1 MLARALVVVLYAT
14 VLAFAGCNRSE
25 SKLVGTWRY
34 EDEDNIEEL
43 TLNPDRS
50 FRSVTSYKQILATP
64 SVPTEIGTWQMQGN
78 QIAFDATLTFDKT
91 KRQFKRMLSE
101 VKKDSFVMMNLGDRK
116 TVTYK
121 RCSLPTCTGSTVSDT
136 QSMREG
142 DVLGLWEYHYNT
154 HDYQFRFESNRR
166 YELLG
171 FIDGK
176 WDSLHKGDWSLA
188 SNQLTWQ
195 PDKRPYADDKPQ
207 TWKIMQK
214 GADCLTMSDGHSP
227 LTILRRLK

>member
-1 MLARALVVVLYAT
+1 MLWSSCFTPPSSRLPDAIAA
-14 VLAFAGCNRSE
+14 NR
-25 SKLVGTWRY
+25 KLVGTWRY

-121 RCSLPTCTGSTVSDT
+121 RFSLPTCTGSTVSDT

-142 DVLGLWEYHYNT
+142 DVLGLWEYITTRTTTSFALSRIGVMNCSALSTASGIHYT
-154 HDYQFRFESNRR
+154 KAIGVLQATSSLGSRTSDRMLTINRR
-166 YELLG
+166 Q
-171 FIDGK
+171 GK
-176 WDSLHKGDWSLA
+176 L
-188 SNQLTWQ
+188 
-195 PDKRPYADDKPQ
+195 
-207 TWKIMQK
+207 
-214 GADCLTMSDGHSP
+214 
-227 LTILRRLK
+227 